1 MVTRVGLFSF
11 LRRSDYLLLFILY
24 LNPTFPVYCRLLGL
38 KTSPGI
44 GGDGG
49 RPLNRPPP
57 YNVVVA
63 LGQGTRPVNAA
74 LMQVTL
80 AHYGLSGSSAT
91 ALGT

>member
-49 RPLNRPPP
+49 VR
-57 YNVVVA
+57 
-63 LGQGTRPVNAA
+63 
-74 LMQVTL
+74 
-80 AHYGLSGSSAT
+80 
-91 ALGT
+91 

>member
-1 MVTRVGLFSF
+1 MTICYYSYYI
-11 LRRSDYLLLFILY
+11 SE
-24 LNPTFPVYCRLLGL
+24 PTLPVYCKLLGL
-38 KTSPGI
+38 KTSSGI

-49 RPLNRPPP
+49 RTLNRPR

-63 LGQGTRPVNAA
+63 LGQGTRPVSAA